1 MCRSTKFVMV
11 FCRVDFS
18 LSWAVSYTAC
28 MDLQPLPSIL
38 AAIERGRHNRG
49 LDRAD
54 RRSHVAL
61 IATAN
66 RWSYIRAVV
75 LTLVGEGWSNR
86 VIGEELGI
94 SSQRASQLKSEA
106 CDAVLRSAASSAEAE
121 AACACFGVCG
131 VMSVAMSWPVPG
143 SDSALPGGKQDE
155 EFTLNTSLLSPSPI

>member
-1 MCRSTKFVMV
+1 
-11 FCRVDFS
+11 
-18 LSWAVSYTAC
+18 

-54 RRSHVAL
+54 RRSRVAL

-94 SSQRASQLKSEA
+94 SSQRSSQLKSEA

-121 AACACFGVCG
+121 AACAWLWRLWCDQRGDAVACPRVGLGVTRRETG
-131 VMSVAMSWPVPG
+131 
-143 SDSALPGGKQDE
+143 
-155 EFTLNTSLLSPSPI
+155 